1 MSLSAKLSDGGST
14 QSSKLRRGSSQGSTF
29 LIGAA
34 RRGAARRG
42 AARREAG
49 EGGWR
54 RFGRRP
60 LAGDTGGLRNLLA
73 FSDFPMTPSRARAL
87 CAASRKRMGIAA
99 LSGVEPVARLARR
112 HGTSRKF
119 VRAQRERARQ
129 AVNVAF
135 AVPPAAPLAETFPC
149 VSDAWV
155 RRFALAV
162 ILIVHG
168 SYRHVV
174 ELLRDLFGLSLSIGT
189 IHAWVEQAAQ
199 RAGAINR
206 AQDLSGVRVGLHDEI
221 FQGEQPVLAG
231 IDAASTY
238 CYLLQGV
245 EQRDAD
251 TWGVHLLDAAKQG
264 LDPEYTVAD
273 AGAGL
278 RAGQA
283 AAWGDKP
290 CHGDVFHVRKQCE
303 AVSNVLARLVK
314 GNTSR
319 REALELEMDAA
330 KVGGAGRRL
339 SARLGRARQAEVQ
352 ARQLAADV
360 KTLTGWLGHDV
371 LSLAGP
377 NVEERRELFDF
388 IIEQLRLREALAPHR
403 IRPLRVALQR
413 QRDDVLGFAKILDGK
428 LAAIAQ
434 QHGIPQYWVRQ
445 VCRLHRKKPT
455 SAAFWQRWNELH
467 ARLGHR
473 FVALVADVCAAM
485 DDTPRSS
492 SMVENLNSRLRRYF
506 FLRRHLGDAYLS
518 LLQFFLNHRV
528 FMRSRRAERVGKPKQ
543 LLTGQAHAHWL
554 ELPGFERLVPA

>member
-1 MSLSAKLSDGGST
+1 
-14 QSSKLRRGSSQGSTF
+14 
-29 LIGAA
+29 
-34 RRGAARRG
+34 
-42 AARREAG
+42 
-49 EGGWR
+49 
-54 RFGRRP
+54 
-60 LAGDTGGLRNLLA
+60 
-73 FSDFPMTPSRARAL
+73 MTPSRALAL

-129 AVNVAF
+129 AVDVAF
-135 AVPPAAPLAETFPC
+135 AVPPAAPLAATFPR
-149 VSDAWV
+149 VSEPWV

-189 IHAWVEQAAQ
+189 IHTWVEQAAQ

-231 IDAASTY
+231 IDAASTAIS
-238 CYLLQGV
+238 CRASSNAMPTPGACTCWTQPSKGSI
-245 EQRDAD
+245 
-251 TWGVHLLDAAKQG
+251 
-264 LDPEYTVAD
+264 PSTVAD

-290 CHGDVFHVRKQCE
+290 CHGDVFHVRQQCE
-303 AVSNVLARLVK
+303 AVPNVLARLVK

-352 ARQLAADV
+352 ARQLAAARDREKAV
-360 KTLTGWLGHDV
+360 
-371 LSLAGP
+371 SYQ
-377 NVEERRELFDF
+377 RELANL
-388 IIEQLRLREALAPHR
+388 LR
-403 IRPLRVALQR
+403 
-413 QRDDVLGFAKILDGK
+413 G
-428 LAAIAQ
+428 
-434 QHGIPQYWVRQ
+434 
-445 VCRLHRKKPT
+445 
-455 SAAFWQRWNELH
+455 
-467 ARLGHR
+467 
-473 FVALVADVCAAM
+473 
-485 DDTPRSS
+485 
-492 SMVENLNSRLRRYF
+492 LRR
-506 FLRRHLGDAYLS
+506 
-518 LLQFFLNHRV
+518 
-528 FMRSRRAERVGKPKQ
+528 
-543 LLTGQAHAHWL
+543 
-554 ELPGFERLVPA
+554 